1 MTKLFL
7 AVITLL
13 SAAIGS
19 FLISYLGGAFS
30 LSQFAFIFLFGVIIS
45 SIALFCAYS
54 LIQTELQKHVVA
66 LSKISRNDSVNLA
79 WRASEQGFLK
89 PYNSQ
94 FNKTLSHLDQHLST
108 IRNSASRLIPM
119 SQELVDVFSN
129 VNQKTVLQAQYGQT
143 MSDILQQIEQTN
155 HLITQHTDAI
165 ESSVHDGVNSVENSQ
180 QVVAD
185 TVDSINQ
192 LASRLE
198 SASSEIITLNNNSEN
213 IVNVIEVIDGIA
225 EQTNLLALNAAIEA
239 ARAGEHGRG
248 FAVVADEVRSLAER
262 TRNST
267 LEVRSMIE
275 EIHSSTQQVV
285 KSMDAGQEAMKDT
298 MSKSQQTT
306 AQLEKVHGAV
316 QLINSAS
323 QSIVQS
329 STSQTSTI
337 TQAHDSIR
345 SITEM
350 NSSLL
355 GSTDSESLESDDLKN
370 LGTVLH
376 DKLNLL
382 DVSNPD
388 WEMNK
393 RTKSRTTSNHTST
406 NASVADVD
414 IW

>member
-1 MTKLFL
+1 MTKLL
-7 AVITLL
+7 LTIITLL

-19 FLISYLGGAFS
+19 FLISYLGGTFS
-30 LSQFAFIFLFGVIIS
+30 LPQFAFIFLFGIVISVIS
-45 SIALFCAYS
+45 LYCGYS
-54 LIQTELQKHVVA
+54 LIQVELQKQATA
-66 LSKISRNDSVNLA
+66 LASSSRNESVNLA
-79 WRASEQGFLK
+79 WRAPEQGLLK
-89 PYNSQ
+89 PYASQ
-94 FNKTLSHLDQHLST
+94 LNKLFSHLDESLFT
-108 IRNSASRLIPM
+108 IRQSASRLIPM
-119 SQELVDVFSN
+119 SQELVDVFNN

-165 ESSVHDGVNSVENSQ
+165 ESSVHDGVSSVENSQ

-213 IVNVIEVIDGIA
+213 IVSVIEVIDGIA

-355 GSTDSESLESDDLKN
+355 GSTGSDELESDDLKN
-370 LGTVLH
+370 LGNVLH
-376 DKLNLL
+376 AKLELL
-382 DVSNPD
+382 SVSNPD
-388 WEMNK
+388 WDMGK
-393 RTKSRTTSNHTST
+393 RAKSRAVPNKVGSP
-406 NASVADVD
+406 DVD
-414 IW
+414 LW

>member
-7 AVITLL
+7 AIITLL

-19 FLISYLGGAFS
+19 FLISYLGGTFS
-30 LSQFAFIFLFGVIIS
+30 LSQFSFIFLFGIIIS
-45 SIALFCAYS
+45 AISTYCCYS
-54 LIQTELQKHVVA
+54 LLQTELQKQVSA
-66 LSKISRNDSVNLA
+66 LTRSSHNESVNLA
-79 WRASEQGFLK
+79 WRATEQGFFK
-89 PYNSQ
+89 PYALQ
-94 FNKTLSHLDQHLST
+94 LNKIFAHLDTHLGT
-108 IRNSASRLIPM
+108 IRSSASRLIPM
-119 SQELVDVFSN
+119 SQELVDVFNN
-129 VNQKTVLQAQYGQT
+129 VNQKTVLQAQYGHT

-165 ESSVHDGVNSVENSQ
+165 ESSVHDGVSSVENSQ
-180 QVVAD
+180 EVVAD
-185 TVDSINQ
+185 TVNSINQ

-213 IVNVIEVIDGIA
+213 IVSVIEVIDGIA

-298 MSKSQQTT
+298 MNKSQQTT
-306 AQLEKVHGAV
+306 AQLEKVHSAV

-337 TQAHDSIR
+337 TQAHNSIH

-350 NSSLL
+350 NSNLL
-355 GSTDSESLESDDLKN
+355 GSTDSESLESDDLKK
-370 LGTVLH
+370 LGDTLH
-376 DKLNLL
+376 DKL
-382 DVSNPD
+382 D
-388 WEMNK
+388 
-393 RTKSRTTSNHTST
+393 
-406 NASVADVD
+406 
-414 IW
+414 